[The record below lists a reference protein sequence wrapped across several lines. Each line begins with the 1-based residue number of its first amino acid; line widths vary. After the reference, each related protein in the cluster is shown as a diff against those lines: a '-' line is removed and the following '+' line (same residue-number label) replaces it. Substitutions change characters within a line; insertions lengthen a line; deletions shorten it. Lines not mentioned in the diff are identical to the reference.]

1 MMKKRLSMIVLVST
15 LLLTG
20 CMSLAPDYER
30 PSMPVAAQWRNQAA
44 AREAEK
50 GAAQPLTSI
59 SWQSFFRDERLRQV
73 ITLALEHNRDL
84 RVSVLN
90 IEKARAQYRVRRSES
105 LPSVSASASQTT
117 SRSAASTSMTGEAG
131 VGRQYSAEIGFS
143 SYELDIFGRV
153 RSLNDQALETFFATE
168 ETRRSTQLSL
178 IAEVA
183 GDWLSLATNRQLLK
197 LASDTLASQ
206 QRTLALSEARHKEGA
221 ISGLDLAQVRMTVE
235 SARSDVA
242 QQRAQIEQ
250 DRNALELVVGTSVPD
265 NLLPDATA
273 ANAVALAQIPASLNS
288 TVLLDR
294 PDVVSAEHSLKAA
307 NAEIGAA
314 RAAFFPI
321 ISLTVSGG
329 QSSDQLSNLFSGA
342 NRTWSFIP
350 SVSIPIFTAGNL
362 NASLKSSE
370 AERDIAVA
378 DYEKTIQTAFR
389 EVADALA
396 IRSTMQEQIDAQKA
410 LVAAGSSAYRLADAR
425 YRSGM
430 DGYLDAL
437 DAQRTLYSA
446 QKNQLSLLLSDLTN
460 RVTLYKVLGGG
471 VVMDQIK

>member
-1 MMKKRLSMIVLVST
+1 MKKALSLTVLAST

-20 CMSLAPDYER
+20 CMGLAPDYER
-30 PSMPVAAQWRNQAA
+30 PSMPVAAEWRNQAA
-44 AREAEK
+44 ASEA
-50 GAAQPLTSI
+50 GSGTAQPLTNI
-59 SWQSFFRDERLRQV
+59 SWQSFFKDERLRQV
-73 ITLALEHNRDL
+73 IALALEHNRDL

-90 IEKARAQYRVRRSES
+90 IEKARAQYRVQRSEL

-117 SRSAASTSMTGEAG
+117 SRSSASTSMTGEAG

-143 SYELDIFGRV
+143 SYELDLFGRI
-153 RSLNDQALETFFATE
+153 RSLNDQALESFFATE

-197 LASDTLASQ
+197 LASDTQASQ

-235 SARSDVA
+235 SARADVA
-242 QQRAQIEQ
+242 QQKAQIEQ

-265 NLLPDATA
+265 NLLPDGAAT
-273 ANAVALAQIPASLNS
+273 NAVTLAQIPASLNS

-314 RAAFFPI
+314 RAAFFPT

-350 SVSIPIFTAGNL
+350 SVNIPIFTAGNL
-362 NASLKSSE
+362 KASLKTSE
-370 AERDIAVA
+370 TERDIAVA
-378 DYEKTIQTAFR
+378 NYEKAIQTAFR

-396 IRSTMQEQIDAQKA
+396 IRSTMQEQINAQKA

-446 QKNQLSLLLSDLTN
+446 QKNQLTLQLSDLSN

-471 VVMDQIK
+471 IGVD